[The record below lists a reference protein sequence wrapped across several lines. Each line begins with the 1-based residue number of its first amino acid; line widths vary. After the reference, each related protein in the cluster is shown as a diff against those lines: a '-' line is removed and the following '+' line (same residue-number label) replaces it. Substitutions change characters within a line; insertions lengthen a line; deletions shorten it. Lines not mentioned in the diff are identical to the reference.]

1 MATILSLILQL
12 SGISTRQVAERV
24 AGISVLFALSVVFL
38 LLGVAGLSAA
48 LWIQL
53 SRMMDP
59 LLAALIIG
67 SVCMIIAAILMFVV
81 KSRGNADHIL
91 YGRKQLP
98 EAPPAP
104 DSALVMLPLA
114 VMAIVGF
121 ALSSRKPK
129 Q

>member
-12 SGISTRQVAERV
+12 SGISTQRVAERV
-24 AGISVLFALSVVFL
+24 AGISVLFALSLVFM

-48 LWIQL
+48 VWIQL

-67 SVCMIIAAILMFVV
+67 SVCMIIAAILMLVA
-81 KSRGNADHIL
+81 KSRSNTDHIL
-91 YGRKQLP
+91 YGRKKLP
-98 EAPPAP
+98 EAPAAP

-114 VMAIVGF
+114 VMALVGF

-129 Q
+129 D

>member
-1 MATILSLILQL
+1 MATLLSLMLQL

>member
-1 MATILSLILQL
+1 MAAILSLILQL
-12 SGISTRQVAERV
+12 SGISTARVAERV

-38 LLGVAGLSAA
+38 LLGVAGLSTA

-67 SVCMIIAAILMFVV
+67 SVSLIIAAILMLLV
-81 KSRGNADHIL
+81 KGRSNADHIL

-98 EAPPAP
+98 ETPPAP

-114 VMAIVGF
+114 VMALIGF
-121 ALSSRKPK
+121 ALSPRKPK
-129 Q
+129 D